1 MTGPG
6 KLLVFT
12 APSGS
17 GKTTIVHHILSTFPN
32 TSFSVSATTRA
43 RRPHEVHGQDYYF
56 LSAETFR
63 LWISFDA
70 FAEWE
75 EVYPDQF
82 YGTLKS
88 EINRVHESGKHVI
101 FDVDVKGA
109 MHIKQIYPEETL
121 TVFIKVPSMDEL
133 ERRLRARGTDTEEN
147 LKKRLAKAELELT
160 YEPHFDVVLV
170 NDVLEDTLCQAED
183 IVRNFLL

>member
-1 MTGPG
+1 MSVPG

-17 GKTTIVHHILSTFPN
+17 GKTTVVKHILSLFPE

-43 RRPHEVHGQDYYF
+43 QRPHEVHGKDYYF
-56 LSAETFR
+56 LTPEVFQR
-63 LWISFDA
+63 WINNGA

-75 EVYPDQF
+75 EVYPGQF

-88 EINRVHESGKHVI
+88 EIKRLHEEGKHVI

-109 MHIKQIYPEETL
+109 VSIKEKYPEDCL
-121 TVFIKVPSMDEL
+121 TIFIKVPSMEEL
-133 ERRLRARGTDTEEN
+133 ERRLRSRGTDSEES
-147 LKKRLAKAELELT
+147 LRKRLDKAQLELA
-160 YEPHFDVVLV
+160 YEPRFDTVLI
-170 NDVLEDTLCQAED
+170 NDQLPDTLRQAEA

>member
-1 MTGPG
+1 MSVHG

-17 GKTTIVHHILSTFPN
+17 GKTTIVHHILSTFPQ
-32 TSFSVSATTRA
+32 TSFSVSATTRPK
-43 RRPHEVHGQDYYF
+43 RPHEVHGKDYYF
-56 LSAETFR
+56 LSVEIFQR
-63 LWISFDA
+63 WIGYGA

-75 EVYPDQF
+75 EVYPGQF

-88 EINRVHESGKHVI
+88 EIKRLHQKDKHVI

-109 MHIKQIYPEETL
+109 LSIKEKYPQECL
-121 TVFIKVPSMDEL
+121 TIFIKVPSLKEL
-133 ERRLRARGTDTEEN
+133 EERLRKRGTDSEES
-147 LKKRLAKAELELT
+147 LRKRLDKAEKELT
-160 YEPHFDVVLV
+160 FEPQFDKVLI
-170 NDVLEDTLCQAED
+170 NDDLTTTLQEAEE